1 MSRPNHIRLASDI
14 HQSNIDA
21 GWWTDLATGKRLD
34 RNFGEMIA
42 LAHSEL
48 SECWGGLASS
58 AWDDHIPDFLNWHV
72 ELADACIRAY
82 DMLGGAFSAPLSF
95 IPFKLDQPEGFS
107 DYEDRLV
114 FLHALLSHA
123 LEHYRKSRTNE
134 CQMYLWRF
142 LDACFE
148 FADEEGFSLLSTI
161 CAKWEYNK
169 TRADHKIENRL
180 KDDGKKI

>member
-1 MSRPNHIRLASDI
+1 MPRPNHIRLAADI
-14 HQSNIDA
+14 HQSNVEA
-21 GWWTDLATGKRLD
+21 GWWTNIKTGEKLE
-34 RNFGEMIA
+34 RNFGEMVA
-42 LAHSEL
+42 LVHSEL
-48 SECWGGLASS
+48 SECWAGLASG
-58 AWDDHIPDFLNWHV
+58 ARDEHIPLYLNWHV
-72 ELADACIRAY
+72 EIADACIRVY
-82 DMLGGAFSAPLSF
+82 DMLGGCFPAPLSF

-123 LEHYRKSRTNE
+123 LEHFRKSRLSE

-148 FADEEGFSLLSTI
+148 FAENEGFDLVETLH
-161 CAKWEYNK
+161 AKWAYNVD
-169 TRADHKIENRL
+169 RPDHKIENRL